1 MNDIRKHFDN
11 TGIIL
16 KAPRRILVVVT
27 LRIGDVLMAT
37 PVIRSLRLAWPQA
50 EIDALVFKGTE
61 GVLLDNPDLHRVITV
76 PARPG
81 FLEHLRLILSLF
93 RRYDI
98 ALTTLMGDRATLYVW
113 FAGRRRLGMQDGSD
127 KQRWKQRLLSRW
139 AMFDH
144 TDTHTLLTNLGLADE
159 LGIKRRH
166 GVVVSWGAAD
176 EAAVAAALP
185 FDARAE
191 AYAVLHLYP
200 KFPYKMWRGESW
212 VELAHRLKENG
223 LRAVLTGSADPD
235 ELAYIDAILRAM
247 PSGTVNMAGK
257 LSLAG
262 NAFLISRAR
271 CYVGPDTALTHMA
284 AALGTPTVALFGPS
298 NPVKWGPWPK
308 GYTEDRNPYRLKGTQ
323 QRVNNVVLLQGEGE
337 CVPCVR
343 EGCDCHAAS
352 LSACLQNLPV
362 SQVIEALQDLSKASG
377 TA

>member
-1 MNDIRKHFDN
+1 MTFASTFDN

-37 PVIRSLRLAWPQA
+37 PVIRSLRLAWPEAQ
-50 EIDALVFKGTE
+50 IDALVFKGTE

-76 PARPG
+76 PARPR
-81 FLEHLRLILSLF
+81 FLEHLRLSLGLF
-93 RRYDI
+93 RRYDV

-113 FAGRRRLGMQDGSD
+113 FAGRLRLGMQDGSD

-159 LGIKRRH
+159 LGIKRSH

-185 FDARAE
+185 FDVRTE
-191 AYAVLHLYP
+191 AFAVLHLYP
-200 KFPYKMWRGESW
+200 KFPYKMWRRENW
-212 VELAHRLKENG
+212 AELARWLKEQG

-235 ELAYIDAILRAM
+235 ELAYIDGIFNAM
-247 PSGTVNMAGK
+247 PAGTVNLAGK
-257 LSLAG
+257 LNLAG
-262 NAFLISRAR
+262 NAFLIGRAR

-298 NPVKWGPWPK
+298 NPVKWGPWPMD
-308 GYTEDRNPYRLKGTQ
+308 YTEDRNPYRLKGSP
-323 QRVNNVVLLQGEGE
+323 QRANNVVLLQGEGE

-343 EGCDCHAAS
+343 EGCDRHANS
-352 LSACLQNLPV
+352 LSACLQNLPA
-362 SQVIEALQDLSKASG
+362 SQVVEALRGLSIVSG
-377 TA
+377 AA